1 MKVLLARAE
10 AAEASVRKAQ
20 NENRTLKKMEW
31 YTNLEEEEREKFHSA
46 YTSQEKHLDTLLAEG
61 SMDTLGRVVFE
72 ADGQTS
78 WWVVLDD
85 NERLVDDLGRSTMVD
100 A

>member
-1 MKVLLARAE
+1 MKQTWRFDVTVGVFLTRIE
-10 AAEASVRKAQ
+10 A
-20 NENRTLKKMEW
+20 
-31 YTNLEEEEREKFHSA
+31 
-46 YTSQEKHLDTLLAEG
+46 EKHLDTLLAEG